1 MLAIKAEKQPLKC
14 HSKAAQTN
22 AAILPIYVAD
32 QGMLNEDDHSV

>member
-14 HSKAAQTN
+14 HIAQTN